1 MSYQFKMIEGIG
13 VYKWA
18 IDFQEHLENSVM
30 FTNVT
35 GGEWKNIRNPR
46 TDAVFHPI
54 KQTDKRAD
62 LIVILR
68 ELNLIL
74 IAEGK
79 DEIRKLWKDLPGHIE
94 VINELS
100 SKMRIPQP
108 GIWGESEAASL
119 PVPTLLWCCDHETEP
134 SALPIT
140 DLFMDFDKMLRNSS
154 YDGPDLL
161 VGLEVRKDDEQHL
174 STHGYVFY
182 REEWQEEAHELA
194 SVLEEISGRN
204 CILWDLEL

>member
-1 MSYQFKMIEGIG
+1 MIEGFG
-13 VYKWA
+13 VYKWT

-46 TDAVFHPI
+46 TDAVLHIP

-68 ELNLIL
+68 ELGLIL

-79 DEIRKLWKDLPGHIE
+79 DVIGKLRNDLPGHIE
-94 VINELS
+94 VINKLS

-108 GIWGESEAASL
+108 RMWDESEAASL
-119 PVPTLLWCCDHETEP
+119 PVPTLLWCCDPETKP
-134 SALPIT
+134 SELQIT
-140 DLFMDFDKMLRNSS
+140 GLFMNFDKMLRNSS

-161 VGLEVRKDDEQHL
+161 VGLEVRKDAEQHL
-174 STHGYVFY
+174 STHGYVFF
-182 REEWQEEAHELA
+182 RGKWEGKARQLITL
-194 SVLEEISGRN
+194 LEDVSGN
-204 CILWDLEL
+204 GCILWDLKL

>member
-1 MSYQFKMIEGIG
+1 MSYQFKMIEGFG
-13 VYKWA
+13 VYKWT
-18 IDFQEHLENSVM
+18 IDFQEKLQHSVM

-46 TDAVFHPI
+46 TDAVLHIP

-108 GIWGESEAASL
+108 GIWGE
-119 PVPTLLWCCDHETEP
+119 
-134 SALPIT
+134 
-140 DLFMDFDKMLRNSS
+140 
-154 YDGPDLL
+154 
-161 VGLEVRKDDEQHL
+161 
-174 STHGYVFY
+174 
-182 REEWQEEAHELA
+182 
-194 SVLEEISGRN
+194 
-204 CILWDLEL
+204 